1 MTDDKTKDNKTE
13 EKVISVIE
21 QYEKIG
27 NRAYLLDRI
36 SGYLFTG
43 AILLLLTLGLY
54 LFFIIAGKQNA
65 PENDEFYRNILPILI
80 QFLLYSSTA
89 LLLGSLI
96 FQWSALGYKKL
107 KNKQYE
113 KTEVIRLYLIEL
125 SNNPE
130 SSRKGE
136 IIKHLIYNLIRLKET
151 EGKKD
156 FVLLNHYHWKT
167 YHKIGHKAFKFQ
179 TNIILKT
186 ISFIEEAV
194 IFLNLDDYKLQLL
207 EIGELI
213 KKKDYRGIANL
224 FMKNQ
229 ELFNKIEE
237 MKRESKLIGM
247 KGNLKKVKNLFEW
260 ISIHGRNWI
269 AIIILIILFIL
280 FILGRIQIP
289 PIP

>member
-1 MTDDKTKDNKTE
+1 MTVDKKQDNKTE
-13 EKVISVIE
+13 EKVLSVLE

-36 SGYLFTG
+36 SGYFFTG
-43 AILLLLTLGLY
+43 VILLLSTLGLY
-54 LFFIIAGKQNA
+54 LLVIIANAQNV
-65 PENDEFYRNILPILI
+65 PENDEFYKNILPILI
-80 QFLLYSSTA
+80 QILLYSLSI
-89 LLLGSLI
+89 LLVGSLI
-96 FQWSALGYKKL
+96 FQWGAIGYKRL
-107 KNKQYE
+107 KNQKYE

-125 SNNPE
+125 SNTTD
-130 SSRKGE
+130 SSRRGE
-136 IIKHLIYNLIRLKET
+136 IIKHLIYNLLRLKET

-167 YHKIGHKAFKFQ
+167 YHKIGRKAFKFQ
-179 TNIILKT
+179 TNIISKI
-186 ISFIEEAV
+186 ISFIEDAV
-194 IFLNLDDYKLQLL
+194 SFLNPDDYKLQLL

-213 KKKDYRGIANL
+213 KKKDYRSIANL

-237 MKRESKLIGM
+237 MKRESKLIGI
-247 KGNLKKVKNLFEW
+247 KGSYKKIKNLFEW

-280 FILGRIQIP
+280 FALGRIQVP